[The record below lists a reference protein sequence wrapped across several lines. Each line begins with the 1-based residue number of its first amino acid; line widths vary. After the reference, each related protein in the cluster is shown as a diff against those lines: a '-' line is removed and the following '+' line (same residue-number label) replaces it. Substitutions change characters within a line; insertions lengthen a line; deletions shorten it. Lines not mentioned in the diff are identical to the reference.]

1 MEFYRNRRKS
11 FNLILTY
18 TGIVFVMILVFLYSI
33 GIINDEVSPK
43 GIAISSIFI
52 LIVGFLVI
60 KMLLAMKDTTPL
72 LILNPEGIISKVTP
86 MSKAAGL
93 ILWEDI
99 ADMNIKEVGGDTLI
113 TLVINRPEYYTPIIR
128 KKISAMVLKGANDDK
143 GNLLLYLSASELD
156 IEAAVL
162 FDNIITFRG
171 QVSKT

>member
-18 TGIVFVMILVFLYSI
+18 TGILFVMILVFLYSI

-128 KKISAMVLKGANDDK
+128 KKISAMVLKGANDDQ